1 MSFLPLAFDLQLK
14 SSANSVKSFI
24 FEFLAACYIVTNNV
38 HAYQSRDARLFSER
52 AMHRRQM
59 LLNMLLAS
67 AAFALPFSVNATQ
80 IRNARLWRSENKSR
94 LVFDLSGPV
103 KYKTFTLSAPERIII
118 DVSGARLEGDFSQ
131 LALENSPI
139 KAIRSGHFGQGDTR
153 IVLDLASPVQLNSFL
168 LGPEGAQGNRLVVDL
183 GHDVA
188 AHPPVQLA
196 AAAPAAVV
204 AKEPPAPVPDKNH
217 PKRDIMVVVDA
228 GHGGKDPGAIGS
240 KGERE
245 KDVVLSIAQLL
256 AKRLKREKGFDVRL
270 VRNDDFFVPLRK
282 RVDIARKYNAD
293 MFISVHADA
302 APRLTAS
309 GASVFALS
317 ENGATSATAR
327 FMAQRENGAD
337 LIGANSLLNLK
348 DKDPMLAGVILDMSM
363 NATIAAS
370 LQLGHTVL
378 GSLEGVTTLHQKRVE
393 QAGFAVLKSPDVPSI
408 LVETGFISN
417 SRDSQ
422 RLVTARH
429 QQAVADGLFDGMK
442 QYFERNPPAGSFIA
456 WRQEQKAA
464 EQAVV

>member
-1 MSFLPLAFDLQLK
+1 
-14 SSANSVKSFI
+14 
-24 FEFLAACYIVTNNV
+24 
-38 HAYQSRDARLFSER
+38 
-52 AMHRRQM
+52 MHRRQM

-67 AAFALPFSVNATQ
+67 AACALPFSVNATQ
-80 IRNARLWRSENKSR
+80 IRNARLWRSDSKLR

-103 KYKTFTLSAPERIII
+103 QYKTFTLSAPERIII
-118 DVSGARLEGDFSQ
+118 DVSGARLEGNFSQ
-131 LALENSPI
+131 LALENTPI

-153 IVLDLASPVQLNSFL
+153 IVLDLQSPVQLNSFL
-168 LGPEGAQGNRLVVDL
+168 LGPEGAQGNRLVLDL
-183 GHDVA
+183 GSAAA
-188 AHPPVQLA
+188 AHSPAQLA
-196 AAAPAAVV
+196 AAAPLVKQPSSPVV
-204 AKEPPAPVPDKNH
+204 DKQH

-228 GHGGKDPGAIGS
+228 GHGGKDPGAVGS

-429 QQAVADGLFDGMK
+429 QQAVADGLFEGMK
-442 QYFERNPPAGSFIA
+442 TYFERNPPAGSFIA

-464 EQAVV
+464 EQAIV

>member
-1 MSFLPLAFDLQLK
+1 
-14 SSANSVKSFI
+14 
-24 FEFLAACYIVTNNV
+24 
-38 HAYQSRDARLFSER
+38 
-52 AMHRRQM
+52 MHRRQM
-59 LLNMLLAS
+59 LINMLLAG

-80 IRNARLWRSENKSR
+80 IRNARLWRSDNKLR

-103 KYKTFTLSAPERIII
+103 QYKTFTLSAPERIII
-118 DVSGARLEGDFSQ
+118 DVSGARLQGNLSQ
-131 LALENSPI
+131 LALTDTPI
-139 KAIRSGHFGQGDTR
+139 KGIRSGHFGKSDTR

-168 LGPEGAQGNRLVVDL
+168 LGPEGAQGNRLVLDL
-183 GHDVA
+183 GHDGS
-188 AHPPVQLA
+188 HPPAQLA
-196 AAAPAAVV
+196 AAASI
-204 AKEPPAPVPDKNH
+204 KEPAPAEKHH

-228 GHGGKDPGAIGS
+228 GHGGKDPGAVGS
-240 KGERE
+240 RGERE

-282 RVDIARKYNAD
+282 RVDFARKYNAD

-327 FMAQRENGAD
+327 FMADRENGSD

-363 NATIAAS
+363 SATIAAS

-378 GSLEGVTTLHQKRVE
+378 GSLEGITSLHQKRVE

-429 QQAVADGLFDGMK
+429 QQAVADGLFEGMK
-442 QYFERNPPAGSFIA
+442 TYFERNPPAGSFIA
-456 WRQEQKAA
+456 WRQEQAGN
-464 EQAVV
+464 QFCV

>member
-1 MSFLPLAFDLQLK
+1 
-14 SSANSVKSFI
+14 
-24 FEFLAACYIVTNNV
+24 
-38 HAYQSRDARLFSER
+38 
-52 AMHRRQM
+52 MHRRQM

-67 AAFALPFSVNATQ
+67 AACALPFSVNATQ
-80 IRNARLWRSENKSR
+80 IRNARLWRSDSKLR

-103 KYKTFTLSAPERIII
+103 QYKTFTLSAPERIII
-118 DVSGARLEGDFSQ
+118 DVSGARLEGNFSQ
-131 LALENSPI
+131 LALENTPI

-153 IVLDLASPVQLNSFL
+153 IVLDLQSPVQLNSFL
-168 LGPEGAQGNRLVVDL
+168 LGPEGAQGNRLVLDL
-183 GHDVA
+183 GSDAA
-188 AHPPVQLA
+188 AHSPVQMA
-196 AAAPAAVV
+196 AAAPLVKQPSGPVV
-204 AKEPPAPVPDKNH
+204 DKEH

-228 GHGGKDPGAIGS
+228 GHGGKDPGAVGS

-429 QQAVADGLFDGMK
+429 QQAVADGLFEGMK
-442 QYFERNPPAGSFIA
+442 TYFERNPPAGSFIA

-464 EQAVV
+464 EQAIV